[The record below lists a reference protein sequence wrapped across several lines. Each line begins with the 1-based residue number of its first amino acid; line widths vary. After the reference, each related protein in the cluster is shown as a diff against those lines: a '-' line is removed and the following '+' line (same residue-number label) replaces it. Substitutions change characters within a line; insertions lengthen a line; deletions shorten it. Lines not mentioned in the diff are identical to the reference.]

1 MAERGT
7 MPADFTK
14 CVQDGGEVRTVNV
27 EGNPNQYMRICYLN
41 GKSYNGE
48 VMEKKD
54 ASEHR
59 IAKLFSRIEFSDK
72 KAPVSEIEVL
82 TEGYWEHPEYGAI
95 EITPEDINLFVKNFN
110 DKTRKIDIAVDQE
123 HKPELGAAGWF
134 KELRSVVENGIT
146 KLKAK
151 VEWTAMGMDLVS
163 KGIYKYFSPEFDFE
177 YEDFETHD
185 TFANVLLGGAL
196 TNRPYFKSLAPVQL
210 SENMFI
216 QLKGKGGELQM
227 TEEEKKAKELEAK
240 PEVKSEEQPKV
251 DAEVK
256 TEEVKEEVKTDEKSE
271 DAENGEEKKE
281 EVKEEKK
288 EEPKEFA
295 EGDTCTLDDGT
306 EGVMM
311 DGKCVAKGMSEHKM
325 TEPTPNAKEF
335 NDMKSKL
342 GVLEAKLKFTE
353 VKEKIGGYTFSESN
367 PEGKLLP
374 KSKEVAHKLLMSLSE
389 RQTVLFTEFMNS
401 LPKVSKTLFTELG
414 GDEGKSLKASE
425 ELTKRAEALSKETGI
440 KFGEAL
446 KKVSADNPE
455 LAKKLD
461 EEE

>member
-1 MAERGT
+1 

-14 CVQDGGEVRTVNV
+14 CVDEGGEVRTINV
-27 EGNPNQYMRICYLN
+27 EGNPNQYMRICYKD

-48 VMEKKD
+48 VMTKKD
-54 ASEHR
+54 ASEQR
-59 IAKLFSRIEFSDK
+59 IAKLFSRIEMGKVFADK
-72 KAPVSEIEVL
+72 KPVSEIEVL
-82 TEGYWEHPEYGAI
+82 TEGYWEHPEYGEI
-95 EITPEDINLFVKNFN
+95 EITPEDIDKFVQNFN

-134 KELRSVVENGIT
+134 KELKKVVENGVT

-163 KGIYKYFSPEFDFE
+163 KGIYRYFSPEFDFE
-177 YEDFETHD
+177 YEDYETHD
-185 TFANVLLGGAL
+185 KFANVLLGGAL

-216 QLKGKGGELQM
+216 KLKDKGGENIM
-227 TEEEKKAKELEAK
+227 NEEEKKAEELETK

-251 DAEVK
+251 
-256 TEEVKEEVKTDEKSE
+256 EEVKEEVKSEEKSG
-271 DAENGEEKKE
+271 DVENGEEKKEE

-295 EGDTCTLDDGT
+295 EGDVCTLDDGT
-306 EGVMM
+306 EGVMVG
-311 DGKCVAKGMSEHKM
+311 GKCVAKGMSEHKM
-325 TEPTPNAKEF
+325 TEPTPSAKEF
-335 NDMKSKL
+335 NDLKAKL
-342 GVLEAKLKFTE
+342 GVMEAKLKFTE
-353 VKEKIGGYTFSESN
+353 VKERISGYTFSESN
-367 PEGKLLP
+367 PNGKLLP
-374 KSKEVAHKLLMSLSE
+374 KSTEVAHKLLMSLSE
-389 RQTVLFTEFMNS
+389 RQSVLFKDFMES
-401 LPKVSKTLFTELG
+401 LPKVSKVLFSELG
-414 GDEGKSLKASE
+414 GDDGKSLKASE
-425 ELTKRAEALSKETGI
+425 ELTQRAEALAKEKGI